1 MVIYASGPGD
11 ALCEPYED
19 ILVNDTRTSAL
30 DPPEEDVY
38 AHGYLNAAMSDH
50 HDTHDK

>member
-1 MVIYASGPGD
+1 MRCVS
-11 ALCEPYED
+11 LMKTS
-19 ILVNDTRTSAL
+19 LVNDTHASAL

-50 HDTHDK
+50 HDTHGK